1 MTIKSK
7 MQLHATLTIM
17 PIDDITRN
25 KTWHVKESIRIEKCQ
40 E

>member
-7 MQLHATLTIM
+7 MQLHVTLTIM

-25 KTWHVKESIRIEKCQ
+25 KKNGM
-40 E
+40 